1 MNELRSELEQTQARI
16 KALEAHE
23 VSDLQLEVLADQ
35 LEREATLWEQA
46 MDRGEQR
53 ALKAESTPLG
63 SKVISF
69 GFTLLFVGPI
79 VAMVGVSASKA
90 LRHEPEWS
98 SVVMATGLLI
108 IGLTSW
114 AKSRRFLAHR
124 LAREWRLT
132 RKARALASNLSLRSG
147 ERSTRSGG

>member
-1 MNELRSELEQTQARI
+1 MSSLRSELEETQSEL
-16 KALEAHE
+16 KALEARA
-23 VSDLQLEVLADQ
+23 VSAAQLEVLADQ
-35 LEREATLWEQA
+35 LEREATLWEQT

-98 SVVMATGLLI
+98 TVLVVTGLMI
-108 IGLTSW
+108 IAVTSW

-124 LAREWRLT
+124 FAQEWRLT
-132 RKARALASNLSLRSG
+132 RKARALAATLR
-147 ERSTRSGG
+147 GG